1 MVNFNAS
8 IPKILLTF
16 LGNFNKSF
24 SKPAFVSFCLYI
36 SGLFLSLKRTN
47 IQSISLFT
55 PNSNYQNLQYFL
67 SEAKWN
73 HEELNDIRTQLLQ
86 RNRTT
91 KTSKSGVLAIDDSGC
106 KKWGIKTEGAQI
118 QHYGT
123 EGTLTRCNIVVAS
136 AFCDNRKRY
145 PVNFRP
151 YVPENDSFFD
161 KPFTKFK
168 SKLELAKEL
177 ILDAVSK
184 NLKFSDIVFDAWY
197 LANHIIKFIQSL
209 KLTFISNV
217 PSDRLVSYHGKWIRA
232 GELVK
237 FIPVHKF
244 NRTVT
249 VSNANGELKS
259 FYIYS
264 FKGKLKDVKGDFL
277 FVASIGCW
285 DNSDDSKS
293 FHLFITN
300 HLSLPPNQVIQKYSL
315 RWGIER
321 IFRDLKDN
329 LNFDHYQV
337 RSIAA
342 INRHWHLVAL
352 AYSFL
357 LICSFN
363 GSFSRTFYQKPASCG
378 IQLELFR
385 KLKSIS
391 QLAWIKQNFQHYQI
405 YLGTKKPLRQA
416 A

>member
-1 MVNFNAS
+1 M
-8 IPKILLTF
+8 
-16 LGNFNKSF
+16 
-24 SKPAFVSFCLYI
+24 
-36 SGLFLSLKRTN
+36 
-47 IQSISLFT
+47 
-55 PNSNYQNLQYFL
+55 QYFL

-73 HEELNDIRTQLLQ
+73 PEELNNIRIQLLEG
-86 RNRTT
+86 NRTT

-106 KKWGIKTEGAQI
+106 KKWGLKTEGAQV

-136 AFCDNRKRY
+136 AFVDSRKRY

-161 KPFTKFK
+161 KPFTEFK

-177 ILDAVSK
+177 ISDAVSK
-184 NLKFSDIVFDAWY
+184 NLKFSDVVFDAWY
-197 LANHIIKFIQSL
+197 LANHFIEFIQSL

-217 PSDRLVSYHGKWIRA
+217 SSDRLVSYHGKWIRA

-237 FIPVHKF
+237 FIPVQKF

-249 VSNANGELKS
+249 VSNANNENKS

-285 DNSDDSKS
+285 DKSDNQRS
-293 FHLFITN
+293 FHVFITN
-300 HLSLPPNQVIQKYSL
+300 HLSLSPHQILQNYAL

-329 LNFDHYQV
+329 LNFDHFQV
-337 RSIAA
+337 RSIAT
-342 INRHWHLVAL
+342 INRHWHLVSL

-357 LICSFN
+357 LICSLN
-363 GSFSRTFYQKPASCG
+363 GSFSRIFSQKSATCG
-378 IQLELFR
+378 KQLELFR
-385 KLKSIS
+385 KQNSAHQID
-391 QLAWIKQNFQHYQI
+391 WIKANYENYQN
-405 YLGTKKPLRQA
+405 YLGAKKSLRQA
-416 A
+416 AL

>member
-1 MVNFNAS
+1 M
-8 IPKILLTF
+8 
-16 LGNFNKSF
+16 
-24 SKPAFVSFCLYI
+24 
-36 SGLFLSLKRTN
+36 
-47 IQSISLFT
+47 
-55 PNSNYQNLQYFL
+55 QYFL
-67 SEAKWN
+67 SEAKWD
-73 HEELNDIRTQLLQ
+73 HEEINDIRIQILQ

-91 KTSKSGVLAIDDSGC
+91 RTSKSGVLAIDDSGC
-106 KKWGIKTEGAQI
+106 KKWGLKTEGAQV

-136 AFCDNRKRY
+136 AFVDKSKRY
-145 PVNFRP
+145 PINFRP
-151 YVPENDSFFD
+151 YVPQNDSFFD
-161 KPFTKFK
+161 KPFTEFK

-177 ILDAVSK
+177 ISDALSK
-184 NLKFSDIVFDAWY
+184 NLEFSDIVFDAWY
-197 LANHIIKFIQSL
+197 LANHLIEFIQSV

-217 PSDRLVSYHGKWIRA
+217 SSDRLVSYHGKWIRA

-249 VSNANGELKS
+249 VSNANNENRS

-285 DNSDDSKS
+285 DKSDDSKS
-293 FHLFITN
+293 FHVFVTN
-300 HLSLPPNQVIQKYSL
+300 HLSLSPQQVILKYAL

-357 LICSFN
+357 LICSLN
-363 GSFSRTFYQKPASCG
+363 GSFSRIFFQKPATCG
-378 IQLELFR
+378 KQLELFR
-385 KLKSIS
+385 KHNSVW
-391 QLAWIKQNFQHYQI
+391 QLDWIKQNYGNYQI
-405 YLGTKKPLRQA
+405 YLGNKKLLRQA